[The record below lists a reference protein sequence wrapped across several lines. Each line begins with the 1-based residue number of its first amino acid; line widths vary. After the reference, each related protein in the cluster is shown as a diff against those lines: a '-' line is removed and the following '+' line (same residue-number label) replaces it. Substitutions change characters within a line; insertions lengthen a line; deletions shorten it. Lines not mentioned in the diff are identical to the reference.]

1 MSARNRIVVVTGS
14 SLARVGANNTVRAGF
29 EYRNNQLYS
38 GDLYSRRVGYQV
50 VAVNGMADLHPS
62 DRVTLSLAGRVDRL
76 WLDQAG
82 TPRAPIIDPTSAYD
96 RALTRVSFNAA
107 LLVRVGA
114 DGQLRINGGQGIQSP
129 SSGVTRFA
137 NVGSFET
144 YGASV
149 AGSGRMT
156 RRVGW
161 LANYTWTRVHEALP
175 SGGPPFAVTLA
186 PATTTPEHVANI
198 GLDYGGDRWFAAAT
212 ARYTSSTR
220 QFVFDR
226 KAALLLLRV
235 PRAIGV
241 DARIGYHV
249 TRHLDAYAA
258 GENLSAAAGV
268 AGSPIPADRRL
279 RVGLNYT
286 L

>member
-1 MSARNRIVVVTGS
+1 MVLTHLQASGSLAISDRHRTRNDQGPKNPRERIGGLAGIHVAFVTVGVREQQQVADLAARNSILTITSDLACVQPVV
-14 SLARVGANNTVRAGF
+14 
-29 EYRNNQLYS
+29 
-38 GDLYSRRVGYQV
+38 QV
-50 VAVNGMADLHPS
+50 VNLP
-62 DRVTLSLAGRVDRL
+62 
-76 WLDQAG
+76 
-82 TPRAPIIDPTSAYD
+82 AP
-96 RALTRVSFNAA
+96 
-107 LLVRVGA
+107 
-114 DGQLRINGGQGIQSP
+114 
-129 SSGVTRFA
+129 SGVTRFA

-144 YGASV
+144 YGISV
-149 AGSGRMT
+149 AGSGRMA

-161 LANYTWTRVHEALP
+161 LANYTWTRVREALP

-186 PATTTPEHVANI
+186 PAATTPEHVANI
-198 GLDYGGDRWFAAAT
+198 GLDYGGDRWFGAAT

-226 KAALLLLRV
+226 NAALLLLRV

-258 GENLSAAAGV
+258 GENLTAAAGV
-268 AGSPIPADRRL
+268 AGSPVPADRRL